1 MNAQEVLNRLSG
13 LEEYFFYKKNDPRE
27 LEQSKEELEQMH
39 KNIKSLLNQWHNL
52 TGCTI
57 E

>member
-1 MNAQEVLNRLSG
+1 MNAQEVLYRLSE

-27 LEQSKEELEQMH
+27 LEQSKEELEQMY
-39 KNIKSLLNQWHNL
+39 KNIKLLLNQWHNL

-57 E
+57 G

>member
-1 MNAQEVLNRLSG
+1 MNAQEALNRLSE

-39 KNIKSLLNQWHNL
+39 MNIKSLLNQWHNL
-52 TGCTI
+52 TGYTF

>member
-1 MNAQEVLNRLSG
+1 MNAKDVLNRLSE

-27 LEQSKEELEQMH
+27 LEQSKEELKQMH

-52 TGCTI
+52 TGCTF

>member
-1 MNAQEVLNRLSG
+1 MNAQEVLNRLSE

-27 LEQSKEELEQMH
+27 LEQSKEELKQMH

>member
-1 MNAQEVLNRLSG
+1 MNAQEVLNRLSE

-27 LEQSKEELEQMH
+27 LEQSKEEIEQMH